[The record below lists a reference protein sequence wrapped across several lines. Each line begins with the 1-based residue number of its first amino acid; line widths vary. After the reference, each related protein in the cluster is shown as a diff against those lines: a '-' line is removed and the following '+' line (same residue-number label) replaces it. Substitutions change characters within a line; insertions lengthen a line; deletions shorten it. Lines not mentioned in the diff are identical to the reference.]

1 MKRMHWRPGSRA
13 KVAIVAVLVAAA
25 VAMVGKVAVSFAASA
40 ADAEP
45 PKVAKTLTP
54 NGDGTYKLSLSVTGS
69 ASSAQESSKA
79 NVVVVFDTSGSMDE
93 TTTSYEY
100 SETTDDRNTY
110 GLVDGEYV
118 KLTYHWN
125 WGNKYWTDPSGARY
139 EGVRYKRSETRTSRL
154 AVAKAATNNLIDQ
167 LLANNTRET
176 PDAVEV
182 SLVSFSSK
190 VNDSFEWSTD
200 ASALKGTV
208 SGFKADGGTNWEA
221 ALNQAKDLADE
232 RQSSQPG
239 EATYVIFVSDG
250 NPTFRDSRYS
260 NRASDYNETY
270 GVWGTGNSDPNG
282 WNFGA
287 AKGVA
292 DSLIGS
298 GYKLYSIGAFG
309 DATVM
314 QQLGGTY
321 YDATDSAALSDA
333 FEQIVNQITSAV
345 AYKDVTVEDKVT
357 DLTSVSIKASGASG
371 FTYTKGGEA
380 WTDAPAATY
389 ENGTVK
395 WDLGDQRLANGVTY
409 TVSFD
414 VWPSQEALDLVAD
427 LKNGRTTYDGLT
439 AEQKAQLV
447 DNGDGTYSLNTNA
460 ADGNTV
466 SYTRLDTVST
476 GVLPDGAVKIGDNTW
491 TKDGFTYTYDEAT
504 ETYVGTKEGTGSADF
519 QNPDPIAT
527 ASSQVVVHKSW
538 TDGIDDGTPDSVVL
552 NLISDGEDRGT
563 VELSSANGWQAT
575 RHVSPGV
582 MTVDADGNVTVLEGG
597 HDYTVQE
604 LAASNPGL
612 DLSGWEFS
620 TGVLH
625 PMYVNGTLTDLVRLE
640 DGSGLYKIGD
650 STYNPVSATEI
661 ATIEALNVRKSE
673 LRLTKHVIDLTDG
686 SVPTDASF
694 SFEGSL
700 TTPDGSAITFTA
712 VDARQQPVSVEV
724 TGATQQADGS
734 YVVSSGATFNVKLKG
749 AQSLVF
755 TSLPTGTTYAYTEKD
770 LPRGFSLKSISSTT
784 SGENETGDP
793 TTKGAV
799 SAPNN
804 SYLVVYAN
812 EYDSATLGGNDALAV
827 TKAVSGHDAIEQFS
841 FELSPADDAT
851 QEAVDGGAV
860 VLPESTTATTST
872 DGYIKAG
879 TSERVPFG
887 DVTFFSEG
895 TYSFN
900 VRETNT
906 TTAGGWTYDNT
917 PKTISVV
924 VAKANG
930 KLVAT
935 SQGNDPTVTNA
946 YKAAPTKGN
955 VSVRK
960 TLAAPEGANVPDIT
974 GKFTFT
980 LEAVGDAP
988 MPAAGGEVVTN
999 PDTTGGTAAFGDI
1012 TFTAPGTYT
1021 YNVSE
1026 SGSVPGVQNDSVSP
1040 KQVTVD
1046 VVDNGDGTLT
1056 ATANGGQPVEFTNS
1070 YNFGEVIV
1078 TIDVTKVLEV
1088 PEGLEGPKSI
1098 KGAYTFTLSPK
1109 DGAPMPIA
1117 GGEKVTNPAEKGG
1130 TAKFGQITY
1139 TKPGTYMY
1147 TVTESGEVAG
1157 ITNDAKATSGKTVT
1171 VVVRDNGDGTLT
1183 ATANDGE
1190 AVTFTN
1196 AYDIKDDGKAQV
1208 SIPVKKVVQATGGST
1223 VPAWSYT
1230 FELLDAEGK
1239 ELSSK
1244 TVSSDA
1250 NDATA
1255 AQSATFD
1262 TITYDKPGTYTYTV
1276 TESGTV
1282 DGIINDAEATSG
1294 KTVTVVVRDEGD
1306 GTLSASSTS
1315 TTDAPLTFTNTYEAT
1330 SHGVAKVW
1338 SGDDE
1343 LTELRPSSITVYL
1356 FANGN
1361 RTDKT
1366 LELSSTNGW
1375 SGTFHDL
1382 PKTGSEGAPIEY
1394 TTEEKDVPA
1403 GYLAS
1408 YKELNGGH
1416 DSVVTN
1422 TLKTGSLTVS
1432 KTVAQDDGLTAP
1444 SKVFNFKIELVNNK
1458 SVNGMLSGL
1467 LFENGTAQFDLEDG
1481 QELTLT
1487 GLPAGDYT
1495 VTETPVAGFTTTS
1508 EGATGTISSDK
1519 ASTAAFTNTY
1529 KAEPATL
1536 ELAASKTLAFADG
1549 LNAPDVSGKYTF
1561 TLSAADGAPL
1571 PGTTSVKNVDGKG
1584 GASSFGIVTY
1594 TKPGTYTYTVT
1605 ESGEVAGVTN
1615 DSQATGG
1622 KTVVVKVTDNG
1633 VGQLHA
1639 SVTEGSA
1646 TTNFTNTYSATGEL
1660 DTSTTAILEKTVVAD
1675 GTAWADKTFSFQLVP
1690 LTGSPEPE
1698 DLTASVT
1705 FSEAGTKTVPFGKI
1719 VFGKPGTYSYQVFET
1734 TESGDGWTCDN
1745 NVHDVTIKVTDNGNG
1760 TLKAEVQTPAVITNT
1775 YATTPVTDATLQV
1788 TKSLSG
1794 ADLSAGL
1801 FTFELRNADGTLV
1814 SEASND
1820 VDGMVTF
1827 SGLSYESAG
1836 TYTYT
1841 ISERNDGEPGYTY
1854 DSTASTVKVTVTDNG
1869 DGTLS
1874 ASPEYSKTTFD
1885 NSYTASG
1892 DVTVSARKT
1901 LHGRQIKDGQFTFEL
1916 LDSEGKVIQ
1925 TTTNEGES
1933 VKFNLHYD
1941 ESIFADA
1948 GSADAAAT
1956 SAASDATTG
1965 ATSPTS
1971 GDAVT
1976 AMTAADE
1983 ATGATSSEGTAA
1995 GASAAA
2001 TTGTDA
2007 SATTGAASGD
2017 GSSAAANEVVPS
2029 SPEPGSSAASDGGSA
2044 GANLAKGLEGLL
2056 ATEANAAE
2064 ADGASSSGK
2073 RTKAF
2078 AYTIREV
2085 NDGKA
2090 GYSYATNTVPVR
2102 VTVTDEGNGKI
2113 TAVATYTGDTTFE
2126 NDYEATGSTT
2136 ITAKKELEGKALE
2149 AGQFSFTLTD
2159 EASRE
2164 EVATTTNAADGTV
2177 SFHVTFD
2184 ESQVGDNYFVLAEN
2198 GNAARGYTYDAAPR
2212 WVKVHV
2218 EDNGDGTLKVSE
2230 PVFSLS
2236 PEKQEGS
2243 ATTTTFKNSYKPLET
2258 SVQLRVQKRLEGR
2271 GTPLVAGEFAFQLK
2285 DEATGETVTATN
2297 DAGGNVIFGTWTYT
2311 EAGTYT
2317 YEVRELEGEGPGI
2330 TYDTETHE
2338 IKVEVQDVDGQLQAT
2353 VSPEALI
2360 ITNTYKATKVTTDEL
2375 TARKDV
2381 SGFEGGEYPIF
2392 SFRMQ
2397 AVDAAN
2403 PMPEGSEG
2411 GSKTVELQGPGDV
2424 SFGTI
2429 TFDKAGTYQYLV
2441 FEVKDNRDGWT
2452 CDQTQYLVTYDVTD
2466 DGKGQLKQ
2474 ARTIQRVTGDG
2485 IGDEMNAMSFVN
2497 TYSAKPVTVADP
2509 PVEKKVTG
2517 YEGDAYPA
2525 FSFTMRAEDK
2535 ASPMPEGS
2543 TSGSKTVLLEGPG
2556 KVEFGRITFDKPGTY
2571 TYRVWEKQLHVEGWT
2586 CDQTQFLLT
2595 YEVTDDGKGQ
2605 LVARLTVRPVAGD
2618 VTGDAVGEATFTN
2631 SYQKPGSSVPES
2643 PRTPST
2649 TPTTAGTKPAPRT
2662 QGRTPSTG
2670 DYALGAGG
2678 IALLGAG
2685 VVAIAAILRRRGVSK

>member
-1 MKRMHWRPGSRA
+1 M
-13 KVAIVAVLVAAA
+13 AIVAVLVAAA

-208 SGFKADGGTNWEA
+208 SSFKADGGTNWEA
-221 ALNQAKDLADE
+221 ALNKAKALTDE
-232 RQSSQPG
+232 RHSSQPG

-282 WNFGA
+282 WNLGA

-292 DSLIGS
+292 DSLMGS

-460 ADGNTV
+460 AAGNTV

-504 ETYVGTKEGTGSADF
+504 DTYVGTKEGTGSADF

-604 LAASNPGL
+604 LAAGNPGL

-749 AQSLVF
+749 TQSLVF

-827 TKAVSGHDAIEQFS
+827 IKAVSGHDAIEQFS

-900 VRETNT
+900 VRETST

-917 PKTISVV
+917 SKTISVD
-924 VAKANG
+924 VAKVNG

-935 SQGNDPTVTNA
+935 SPDNDPTVTNA
-946 YKAAPTKGN
+946 YEAAPTKGS
-955 VSVRK
+955 VSVKK
-960 TLAAPEGANVPDIT
+960 TLAAPEGANAPDIT

-988 MPAAGGEVVTN
+988 MPAAGGEAVTN
-999 PDTTGGTAAFGDI
+999 PDATGGTAAFGDI

-1021 YNVSE
+1021 YRVSE
-1026 SGSVPGVQNDSVSP
+1026 SGSVAGVQNDPVSTNL
-1040 KQVTVD
+1040 VTVD

-1070 YNFGEVIV
+1070 YNFGEVTV

-1088 PEGLEGPKSI
+1088 PEGLEGPESI
-1098 KGAYTFTLSPK
+1098 KGDYTFTLSSK
-1109 DGAPMPIA
+1109 DGTPMPAA

-1139 TKPGTYMY
+1139 TKPGTYTY

-1157 ITNDAKATSGKTVT
+1157 IT
-1171 VVVRDNGDGTLT
+1171 
-1183 ATANDGE
+1183 
-1190 AVTFTN
+1190 
-1196 AYDIKDDGKAQV
+1196 
-1208 SIPVKKVVQATGGST
+1208 
-1223 VPAWSYT
+1223 
-1230 FELLDAEGK
+1230 
-1239 ELSSK
+1239 
-1244 TVSSDA
+1244 
-1250 NDATA
+1250 
-1255 AQSATFD
+1255 
-1262 TITYDKPGTYTYTV
+1262 
-1276 TESGTV
+1276 
-1282 DGIINDAEATSG
+1282 NDAEATSG
-1294 KTVTVVVRDEGD
+1294 KTVTVVVRDNGD

-1343 LTELRPSSITVYL
+1343 LTELRPSSITVRL
-1356 FANGN
+1356 LANGED
-1361 RTDKT
+1361 TDKT
-1366 LELSSTNGW
+1366 LKLSSANGW

-1382 PKTGSEGAPIEY
+1382 PKSSDSKGTPIKY
-1394 TTEEKDVPA
+1394 TTKEEFVPA
-1403 GYLAS
+1403 GYHAS
-1408 YKELNGGH
+1408 YQELDGGH

-1422 TLKTGSLTVS
+1422 TLETGSLTVS
-1432 KTVAQDDGLTAP
+1432 KTVKQAEGLTAP
-1444 SKVFNFKIELVNNK
+1444 SKVFNFKVQLDNTR
-1458 SVNGMLSGL
+1458 VNGMLSGL
-1467 LFENGTAQFDLEDG
+1467 LFENGVAQFDLEDG
-1481 QELTLT
+1481 QALTLT
-1487 GLPAGDYT
+1487 GLPVGGYT

-1508 EGATGTISSDK
+1508 EGATETISSGT

-1529 KAEPATL
+1529 TATPATL
-1536 ELAASKTLAFADG
+1536 ELAASKTLATAEG
-1549 LNAPDVSGKYTF
+1549 LIAPNVSGSYTF

-1571 PGTTSVKNVDGKG
+1571 PDTTSVTNVDGEG
-1584 GASSFGIVTY
+1584 SASSFGKVTY

-1615 DSQATGG
+1615 DSQATSG

-1633 VGQLHA
+1633 AGQLVA
-1639 SVTEGSA
+1639 SVVEGSA

-1675 GTAWADKTFSFQLVP
+1675 GTAWADKAFSFQLVP

-1698 DLTASVT
+1698 NLTASVT

-1719 VFGKPGTYSYQVFET
+1719 VFGKPGTYSYQVYET

-1916 LDSEGKVIQ
+1916 LDAEGKVIQ

-2271 GTPLVAGEFAFQLK
+2271 GTPLVAGEFEFQLK
-2285 DEATGETVTATN
+2285 DETTGETVTATN
-2297 DAGGNVIFGTWTYT
+2297 DAGGNVIFGTRTYT

-2317 YEVRELEGEGPGI
+2317 YEVRELEGKGPGI
-2330 TYDTETHE
+2330 TYDTETHK
-2338 IKVEVQDVDGQLQAT
+2338 ITVEVRDVDGQLQAT

-2429 TFDKAGTYQYLV
+2429 TFDKAGTYQHLV
-2441 FEVKDNRDGWT
+2441 FEVKDNQDGWT

-2474 ARTIQRVTGDG
+2474 ARTIQLVTGDG
-2485 IGDEMNAMSFVN
+2485 IGDEVNAMSFVN

-2517 YEGDAYPA
+2517 YEGDAYPT

-2618 VTGDAVGEATFTN
+2618 VTGDAVGEAAFTN

>member
-1 MKRMHWRPGSRA
+1 M
-13 KVAIVAVLVAAA
+13 
-25 VAMVGKVAVSFAASA
+25 
-40 ADAEP
+40 
-45 PKVAKTLTP
+45 
-54 NGDGTYKLSLSVTGS
+54 
-69 ASSAQESSKA
+69 
-79 NVVVVFDTSGSMDE
+79 
-93 TTTSYEY
+93 
-100 SETTDDRNTY
+100 
-110 GLVDGEYV
+110 
-118 KLTYHWN
+118 
-125 WGNKYWTDPSGARY
+125 
-139 EGVRYKRSETRTSRL
+139 
-154 AVAKAATNNLIDQ
+154 AKAATNNLIDQ
-167 LLANNTRET
+167 LLANNTMET

-357 DLTSVSIKASGASG
+357 DLTSVSIKASG

-827 TKAVSGHDAIEQFS
+827 TKTVSGHDAIEQFS

-851 QEAVDGGAV
+851 KEAVDDGTV

-955 VSVRK
+955 VSVKK

-1040 KQVTVD
+1040 KPVTVD

-1109 DGAPMPIA
+1109 DGAPMPVA

-1183 ATANDGE
+1183 ATANGGE

-1230 FELLDAEGK
+1230 FKLLDAEGK

-1276 TESGTV
+1276 TESGEV
-1282 DGIINDAEATSG
+1282 AGITNDAKATSG
-1294 KTVTVVVRDEGD
+1294 KTVTVVVRDNGD

-1315 TTDAPLTFTNTYEAT
+1315 TTDAPLTFTNAYEAT

-1343 LTELRPSSITVYL
+1343 LTELRPSSITVHL
-1356 FANGN
+1356 LADGED
-1361 RTDKT
+1361 TGKT
-1366 LELSSTNGW
+1366 LKLSSTNGW
-1375 SGTFHDL
+1375 SGTFRDL
-1382 PKTGSEGAPIEY
+1382 PKSSDSAGTPITY
-1394 TTEEKDVPA
+1394 TTKEDVPA

-1408 YKELNGGH
+1408 YQELDGGL
-1416 DSVVTN
+1416 DSAVTN
-1422 TLKTGSLTVS
+1422 TIETGSLIVS
-1432 KTVAQDDGLTAP
+1432 KTVKQAEGLTAP
-1444 SKVFNFKIELVNNK
+1444 SKVFNFKVQLDNT

-1481 QELTLT
+1481 QALTLT
-1487 GLPAGDYT
+1487 GLPVGGYT

-1508 EGATGTISSDK
+1508 EGATGTISSD
-1519 ASTAAFTNTY
+1519 ATPTAAFTNTY
-1529 KAEPATL
+1529 EATPATL
-1536 ELAASKTLAFADG
+1536 ELAASKTLAAADG

-1571 PGTTSVKNVDGKG
+1571 PGTTSVTNVDGKG

-1615 DSQATGG
+1615 DSQATSG
-1622 KTVVVKVTDNG
+1622 KAVVVKVTDDG
-1633 VGQLHA
+1633 MGQLHA

-1660 DTSTTAILEKTVVAD
+1660 DTSTTAVLEKTVVAD

-1698 DLTASVT
+1698 SLTASVT

-1916 LDSEGKVIQ
+1916 LDAEGKVIQ

-1995 GASAAA
+1995 GA
-2001 TTGTDA
+2001 
-2007 SATTGAASGD
+2007 
-2017 GSSAAANEVVPS
+2017 SAAANEVVPS

-2338 IKVEVQDVDGQLQAT
+2338 IKVEVRDVDGQLQAT

-2441 FEVKDNRDGWT
+2441 FEVKDNRYGWT

-2517 YEGDAYPA
+2517 YEGDAYPT

-2649 TPTTAGTKPAPRT
+2649 TPTTAGTKPAPRA

>member
-1 MKRMHWRPGSRA
+1 M
-13 KVAIVAVLVAAA
+13 AIVAVLVAAA

-125 WGNKYWTDPSGARY
+125 LGNKYWTDPSGARY

-208 SGFKADGGTNWEA
+208 SSFKADGGTNWEA
-221 ALNQAKDLADE
+221 ALNKAKALTDE
-232 RQSSQPG
+232 RHSSQPG

-282 WNFGA
+282 WNLGA

-292 DSLIGS
+292 DSLMGS

-460 ADGNTV
+460 AAGNTV

-504 ETYVGTKEGTGSADF
+504 DTYVGTKEGTGSADF

-604 LAASNPGL
+604 LAAGNPGL

-749 AQSLVF
+749 TQSLVF

-827 TKAVSGHDAIEQFS
+827 IKAVSGHDAIEQFS

-900 VRETNT
+900 VRETST

-917 PKTISVV
+917 SKTISVD
-924 VAKANG
+924 VAKVNG

-935 SQGNDPTVTNA
+935 SPDNDPTVTNA
-946 YKAAPTKGN
+946 YEAAPTKGS
-955 VSVRK
+955 VSVKK
-960 TLAAPEGANVPDIT
+960 TLAAPEGANAPDIT

-988 MPAAGGEVVTN
+988 MPAAGGEAVTN
-999 PDTTGGTAAFGDI
+999 PDATGGTAAFGDI

-1021 YNVSE
+1021 YRVSE
-1026 SGSVPGVQNDSVSP
+1026 SGSVAGVQNDPVSTNL
-1040 KQVTVD
+1040 VTVD

-1070 YNFGEVIV
+1070 YNFGEVTV

-1088 PEGLEGPKSI
+1088 PEGLEGPESI
-1098 KGAYTFTLSPK
+1098 KGDYTFTLSSK
-1109 DGAPMPIA
+1109 DGTPMPAA

-1139 TKPGTYMY
+1139 TKPGTYTY

-1157 ITNDAKATSGKTVT
+1157 ITNDAEATSGKTVT

-1183 ATANDGE
+1183 ATANGGE

-1244 TVSSDA
+1244 TVFSDA

-1276 TESGTV
+1276 IESGTV

-1294 KTVTVVVRDEGD
+1294 KTVTVVVRDNGD

-1343 LTELRPSSITVYL
+1343 LTELRPSSITVRL
-1356 FANGN
+1356 LANGED
-1361 RTDKT
+1361 TDKT
-1366 LELSSTNGW
+1366 LKLSSANGW

-1382 PKTGSEGAPIEY
+1382 PKSSDSKGTPIKY
-1394 TTEEKDVPA
+1394 TTKEEFVPA
-1403 GYLAS
+1403 GYHAS
-1408 YKELNGGH
+1408 YQELDGGH

-1422 TLKTGSLTVS
+1422 TLETGSLTVS
-1432 KTVAQDDGLTAP
+1432 KTVKQAEGLTAP
-1444 SKVFNFKIELVNNK
+1444 SKVFNFKVQLDNTR
-1458 SVNGMLSGL
+1458 VNGMLSGL
-1467 LFENGTAQFDLEDG
+1467 LFENGVAQFDLEDG
-1481 QELTLT
+1481 QALTLT
-1487 GLPAGDYT
+1487 GLPVGGYT

-1508 EGATGTISSDK
+1508 EGATETISSGT

-1529 KAEPATL
+1529 TATPATL
-1536 ELAASKTLAFADG
+1536 ELAASKTLATAEG
-1549 LNAPDVSGKYTF
+1549 LIAPNVSGSYTF

-1571 PGTTSVKNVDGKG
+1571 PDTTSVTNVDGEG
-1584 GASSFGIVTY
+1584 SASSFGKVTY

-1615 DSQATGG
+1615 DSQATSG

-1633 VGQLHA
+1633 AGQLVA
-1639 SVTEGSA
+1639 SVVEGSA

-1675 GTAWADKTFSFQLVP
+1675 GTAWADKAFSFQLVP
-1690 LTGSPEPE
+1690 LTGSP
-1698 DLTASVT
+1698 
-1705 FSEAGTKTVPFGKI
+1705 
-1719 VFGKPGTYSYQVFET
+1719 
-1734 TESGDGWTCDN
+1734 
-1745 NVHDVTIKVTDNGNG
+1745 
-1760 TLKAEVQTPAVITNT
+1760 
-1775 YATTPVTDATLQV
+1775 
-1788 TKSLSG
+1788 
-1794 ADLSAGL
+1794 
-1801 FTFELRNADGTLV
+1801 
-1814 SEASND
+1814 
-1820 VDGMVTF
+1820 
-1827 SGLSYESAG
+1827 
-1836 TYTYT
+1836 
-1841 ISERNDGEPGYTY
+1841 
-1854 DSTASTVKVTVTDNG
+1854 
-1869 DGTLS
+1869 
-1874 ASPEYSKTTFD
+1874 
-1885 NSYTASG
+1885 
-1892 DVTVSARKT
+1892 
-1901 LHGRQIKDGQFTFEL
+1901 
-1916 LDSEGKVIQ
+1916 
-1925 TTTNEGES
+1925 
-1933 VKFNLHYD
+1933 
-1941 ESIFADA
+1941 
-1948 GSADAAAT
+1948 
-1956 SAASDATTG
+1956 
-1965 ATSPTS
+1965 
-1971 GDAVT
+1971 
-1976 AMTAADE
+1976 
-1983 ATGATSSEGTAA
+1983 
-1995 GASAAA
+1995 
-2001 TTGTDA
+2001 
-2007 SATTGAASGD
+2007 
-2017 GSSAAANEVVPS
+2017 
-2029 SPEPGSSAASDGGSA
+2029 
-2044 GANLAKGLEGLL
+2044 
-2056 ATEANAAE
+2056 
-2064 ADGASSSGK
+2064 
-2073 RTKAF
+2073 
-2078 AYTIREV
+2078 
-2085 NDGKA
+2085 
-2090 GYSYATNTVPVR
+2090 
-2102 VTVTDEGNGKI
+2102 
-2113 TAVATYTGDTTFE
+2113 
-2126 NDYEATGSTT
+2126 
-2136 ITAKKELEGKALE
+2136 
-2149 AGQFSFTLTD
+2149 
-2159 EASRE
+2159 
-2164 EVATTTNAADGTV
+2164 
-2177 SFHVTFD
+2177 
-2184 ESQVGDNYFVLAEN
+2184 
-2198 GNAARGYTYDAAPR
+2198 
-2212 WVKVHV
+2212 
-2218 EDNGDGTLKVSE
+2218 
-2230 PVFSLS
+2230 
-2236 PEKQEGS
+2236 
-2243 ATTTTFKNSYKPLET
+2243 
-2258 SVQLRVQKRLEGR
+2258 
-2271 GTPLVAGEFAFQLK
+2271 
-2285 DEATGETVTATN
+2285 
-2297 DAGGNVIFGTWTYT
+2297 
-2311 EAGTYT
+2311 
-2317 YEVRELEGEGPGI
+2317 
-2330 TYDTETHE
+2330 
-2338 IKVEVQDVDGQLQAT
+2338 
-2353 VSPEALI
+2353 
-2360 ITNTYKATKVTTDEL
+2360 
-2375 TARKDV
+2375 
-2381 SGFEGGEYPIF
+2381 
-2392 SFRMQ
+2392 
-2397 AVDAAN
+2397 
-2403 PMPEGSEG
+2403 
-2411 GSKTVELQGPGDV
+2411 
-2424 SFGTI
+2424 
-2429 TFDKAGTYQYLV
+2429 
-2441 FEVKDNRDGWT
+2441 
-2452 CDQTQYLVTYDVTD
+2452 
-2466 DGKGQLKQ
+2466 
-2474 ARTIQRVTGDG
+2474 
-2485 IGDEMNAMSFVN
+2485 
-2497 TYSAKPVTVADP
+2497 
-2509 PVEKKVTG
+2509 
-2517 YEGDAYPA
+2517 
-2525 FSFTMRAEDK
+2525 
-2535 ASPMPEGS
+2535 
-2543 TSGSKTVLLEGPG
+2543 
-2556 KVEFGRITFDKPGTY
+2556 
-2571 TYRVWEKQLHVEGWT
+2571 
-2586 CDQTQFLLT
+2586 
-2595 YEVTDDGKGQ
+2595 
-2605 LVARLTVRPVAGD
+2605 
-2618 VTGDAVGEATFTN
+2618 
-2631 SYQKPGSSVPES
+2631 
-2643 PRTPST
+2643 
-2649 TPTTAGTKPAPRT
+2649 
-2662 QGRTPSTG
+2662 
-2670 DYALGAGG
+2670 
-2678 IALLGAG
+2678 
-2685 VVAIAAILRRRGVSK
+2685 

>member
-208 SGFKADGGTNWEA
+208 SSFEADGGTNWEA
-221 ALNQAKDLADE
+221 ALNKAKALADE
-232 RQSSQPG
+232 RHSSQPG

-282 WNFGA
+282 WNLGA

-292 DSLIGS
+292 DSLMGS

-314 QQLGGTY
+314 QQLGGSY
-321 YDATDSAALSDA
+321 YDASDSEALSDA

-357 DLTSVSIKASGASG
+357 ELASTSIMASGASG

-604 LAASNPGL
+604 LAAGNPGL

-712 VDARQQPVSVEV
+712 VDARQQPISVEV

-755 TSLPTGTTYAYTEKD
+755 TSLPTGTSYAYTEKD

-851 QEAVDGGAV
+851 KEAVDDGKV

-900 VRETNT
+900 VRETST
-906 TTAGGWTYDNT
+906 TTAGGWTYDND
-917 PKTISVV
+917 PKTISVT
-924 VAKANG
+924 VAKVNG

-935 SQGNDPTVTNA
+935 SPDNDPTVTNA
-946 YKAAPTKGN
+946 YEAAPTKGS
-955 VSVRK
+955 VSVKK

-988 MPAAGGEVVTN
+988 MPAAGGEAVTN
-999 PDTTGGTAAFGDI
+999 PDATGGTAAFGDI

-1021 YNVSE
+1021 YKVSE
-1026 SGSVPGVQNDSVSP
+1026 SGGVAGVQNDPFST
-1040 KQVTVD
+1040 KRVTVD

-1070 YNFGEVIV
+1070 YNFGEVTV

-1088 PEGLEGPKSI
+1088 PEGLEGPESI

-1109 DGAPMPIA
+1109 DGAPMPVA

-1157 ITNDAKATSGKTVT
+1157 ITNDAEATSGKTVT
-1171 VVVRDNGDGTLT
+1171 VVVRDN
-1183 ATANDGE
+1183 
-1190 AVTFTN
+1190 
-1196 AYDIKDDGKAQV
+1196 
-1208 SIPVKKVVQATGGST
+1208 
-1223 VPAWSYT
+1223 
-1230 FELLDAEGK
+1230 
-1239 ELSSK
+1239 
-1244 TVSSDA
+1244 
-1250 NDATA
+1250 
-1255 AQSATFD
+1255 
-1262 TITYDKPGTYTYTV
+1262 
-1276 TESGTV
+1276 
-1282 DGIINDAEATSG
+1282 
-1294 KTVTVVVRDEGD
+1294 GD

-1315 TTDAPLTFTNTYEAT
+1315 TTDAPLTFTNAYEAT

-1343 LTELRPSSITVYL
+1343 LTELRPSSITVHL
-1356 FANGN
+1356 LADGED
-1361 RTDKT
+1361 TGKT
-1366 LELSSTNGW
+1366 LKLSSTNGW
-1375 SGTFHDL
+1375 SGTFRDL
-1382 PKTGSEGAPIEY
+1382 PKSSDSAGTPITY
-1394 TTEEKDVPA
+1394 TTKEDVPA

-1408 YKELNGGH
+1408 YQELDGGL
-1416 DSVVTN
+1416 DSAVTN
-1422 TLKTGSLTVS
+1422 TLETGSLIVS
-1432 KTVAQDDGLTAP
+1432 KTVKQAEGLTAP
-1444 SKVFNFKIELVNNK
+1444 SKVFNFKVQLDNT

-1481 QELTLT
+1481 QALTLT
-1487 GLPAGDYT
+1487 GLPVGGYT

-1508 EGATGTISSDK
+1508 EGATGTISSD
-1519 ASTAAFTNTY
+1519 ATPTAAFTNTY
-1529 KAEPATL
+1529 EATPATL
-1536 ELAASKTLAFADG
+1536 ELAASKTLAAADG

-1571 PGTTSVKNVDGKG
+1571 PGTTSVTNVDGKG
-1584 GASSFGIVTY
+1584 GASSFGNVTY

-1615 DSQATGG
+1615 DSQATSG
-1622 KTVVVKVTDNG
+1622 KAVVVKVTDDG

-1660 DTSTTAILEKTVVAD
+1660 DTSTTAVLEKTVVAD

-1820 VDGMVTF
+1820 VDGTVTF

-1916 LDSEGKVIQ
+1916 LDAEGKVIQ

-2017 GSSAAANEVVPS
+2017 GSSASANEVVPS

-2381 SGFEGGEYPIF
+2381 SGFEGGEYPTF

-2517 YEGDAYPA
+2517 YEGDAYPT

>member
-1 MKRMHWRPGSRA
+1 M
-13 KVAIVAVLVAAA
+13 AIAAVLVAAA

-40 ADAEP
+40 ADVEP

-118 KLTYHWN
+118 KLTYHRN
-125 WGNKYWTDPSGARY
+125 LGNKYWTDPSGARY

-167 LLANNTRET
+167 LLANNTMET

-208 SGFKADGGTNWEA
+208 SSFKADGGTNWEA

-260 NRASDYNETY
+260 NWADDYNRSY
-270 GVWGTGNSDPNG
+270 GAWGTGNSDPNG
-282 WNFGA
+282 WNLGA
-287 AKGVA
+287 AKDVA
-292 DSLIGS
+292 DSLMDS

-321 YDATDSAALSDA
+321 YDASDSEALSDV

-357 DLTSVSIKASGASG
+357 ELASTSVSAAGAASG

-582 MTVDADGNVTVLEGG
+582 MTVDADGNVTVLESG

-620 TGVLH
+620 AGVLH

-650 STYNPVSATEI
+650 STYNPVSAAEI
-661 ATIEALNVRKSE
+661 ATIEALNVCKSE

-686 SVPTDASF
+686 SVPTDVSF

-793 TTKGAV
+793 TTEGAV

-851 QEAVDGGAV
+851 QDAVDDGTV
-860 VLPESTTATTST
+860 VLPESTTATTT

-930 KLVAT
+930 RLVAT
-935 SQGNDPTVTNA
+935 SQGNDPTITNA
-946 YKAAPTKGN
+946 YEAAPTKGN
-955 VSVRK
+955 VSVKK

-974 GKFTFT
+974 GRFTFA

-988 MPAAGGEVVTN
+988 MPAAGGEAVTN
-999 PDTTGGTAAFGDI
+999 PDATGGTAAFGDI

-1021 YNVSE
+1021 YTVRE
-1026 SGSVPGVQNDSVSP
+1026 SGSVPGVQNDSVST
-1040 KQVTVD
+1040 KQVTVE
-1046 VVDNGDGTLT
+1046 VVDNGDGTLI

-1070 YNFGEVIV
+1070 YNFGKAIV

-1109 DGAPMPIA
+1109 DGAPMPVA
-1117 GGEKVTNPAEKGG
+1117 GGEIVTNPAEKGG

-1139 TKPGTYMY
+1139 TKPGTYTY

-1157 ITNDAKATSGKTVT
+1157 ITNDAEATSGKTVT

-1183 ATANDGE
+1183 AIANGGE

-1230 FELLDAEGK
+1230 FMLLDAEGE

-1262 TITYDKPGTYTYTV
+1262 TITYDKPGTYAYTV
-1276 TESGTV
+1276 TESGEV
-1282 DGIINDAEATSG
+1282 AGITNDAEATSG
-1294 KTVTVVVRDEGD
+1294 KTVTVVVRDNGD

-1315 TTDAPLTFTNTYEAT
+1315 TTDAPLTFTNAYEAT

-1343 LTELRPSSITVYL
+1343 LTELRPSSITMHL
-1356 FANGN
+1356 LADGKD
-1361 RTDKT
+1361 TGKT

-1375 SGTFHDL
+1375 SGTFRDL
-1382 PKTGSEGAPIEY
+1382 PKSSDSAGTPITY
-1394 TTEEKDVPA
+1394 TTKEDVPA
-1403 GYLAS
+1403 GYHAT
-1408 YKELNGGH
+1408 YQELDGGY
-1416 DSVVTN
+1416 DSEVTN
-1422 TLKTGSLTVS
+1422 TLETGSLTVS
-1432 KTVAQDDGLTAP
+1432 KTVRQAEGLTAP
-1444 SKVFNFKIELVNNK
+1444 SKVFNFKVQLENT

-1467 LFENGTAQFDLEDG
+1467 LFENGMARFDLEDG

-1487 GLPAGDYT
+1487 GLPAGGYT

-1508 EGATGTISSDK
+1508 EGDTGTISGGT

-1529 KAEPATL
+1529 EAKPATL
-1536 ELAASKTLAFADG
+1536 ELAASKTLAAADG

-1561 TLSAADGAPL
+1561 TLSAADGTPL
-1571 PGTTSVKNVDGKG
+1571 PGTTSVTNVDGRG
-1584 GASSFGIVTY
+1584 GASSFGNVTY

-1615 DSQATGG
+1615 DSQATSG
-1622 KTVVVKVTDNG
+1622 KTVVVKVTDDG

-1705 FSEAGTKTVPFGKI
+1705 FREAGTKTVPFGKI
-1719 VFGKPGTYSYQVFET
+1719 EFGKPGTYSYQVFET

-1745 NVHDVTIKVTDNGNG
+1745 NVHDVTINVTDNGDG
-1760 TLKAEVQTPAVITNT
+1760 TLKAEVQTSAAITNT

-1820 VDGMVTF
+1820 ADGRVTF

-1836 TYTYT
+1836 AYTYT

-1874 ASPEYSKTTFD
+1874 ATPEYSKTTFD

-1901 LHGRQIKDGQFTFEL
+1901 LDGRQIEDGQFTFEL
-1916 LDSEGKVIQ
+1916 LDAEGKVIQ

-1971 GDAVT
+1971 SDAVT

-1983 ATGATSSEGTAA
+1983 ATGATSEGTAA
-1995 GASAAA
+1995 GSSAVA

-2017 GSSAAANEVVPS
+2017 GSSAAANEAVPS

-2044 GANLAKGLEGLL
+2044 GASLAKGLEGLL

-2064 ADGASSSGK
+2064 ADGASSGK

-2113 TAVATYTGDTTFE
+2113 TAVATYTGDTTFV
-2126 NDYEATGSTT
+2126 NDYDATGSTT

-2149 AGQFSFTLTD
+2149 ADQFSFTLTD
-2159 EASRE
+2159 GAGR

-2177 SFHVTFD
+2177 SFPVTFD
-2184 ESQVGDNYFVLAEN
+2184 ESQVGDNYFVLTEN
-2198 GNAARGYTYDAAPR
+2198 GNAARGYTYDTKPR
-2212 WVKVHV
+2212 FVKVHV

-2236 PEKQEGS
+2236 PTEQEGP
-2243 ATTTTFKNSYKPLET
+2243 ATTATFKNSYKPLET

-2271 GTPLVAGEFAFQLK
+2271 GTPLVAGEFEFQLK
-2285 DEATGETVTATN
+2285 DETTGETVTATN
-2297 DAGGNVIFGTWTYT
+2297 DAGGNVIFGTRTYT

-2317 YEVRELEGEGPGI
+2317 YEVRELEGKGPGI
-2330 TYDTETHE
+2330 TYDTETHK
-2338 IKVEVQDVDGQLQAT
+2338 ITVEVRDVDGQLQAT

-2360 ITNTYKATKVTTDEL
+2360 ITNTYKATEVTTDEL

-2381 SGFEGGEYPIF
+2381 SGFEGGEYPTF

-2397 AVDAAN
+2397 ALDAAN

-2441 FEVKDNRDGWT
+2441 FEVRDNRGGWT
-2452 CDQTQYLVTYDVTD
+2452 CDQTQYLVIYEVKD
-2466 DGKGQLKQ
+2466 DGAGQLEQ
-2474 ARTIQRVTGDG
+2474 ARTIQCVTGDG
-2485 IGDEMNAMSFVN
+2485 IGDEVNAMSFVN

-2517 YEGDAYPA
+2517 YEGDAYPT

-2556 KVEFGRITFDKPGTY
+2556 KVEFGRITFAKPGTY

-2643 PRTPST
+2643 PRTPPT